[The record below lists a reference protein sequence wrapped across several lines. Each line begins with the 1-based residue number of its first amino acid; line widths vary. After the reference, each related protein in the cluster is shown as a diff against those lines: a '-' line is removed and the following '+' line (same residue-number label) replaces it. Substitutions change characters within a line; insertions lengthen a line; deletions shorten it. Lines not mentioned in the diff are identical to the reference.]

1 VKRPLLW
8 ALAVLLFATVATAN
22 SGGYRFG
29 TSDQAFYEPAIA
41 MSANPALFPRDRAL
55 LEAQMKWWLGDSV
68 FGALS
73 HLTGGNL
80 PVLFAVVHAAS
91 LVGLFVAA
99 VALARSLGA
108 DGWTIA
114 SFLILLTL
122 RHRIAKTGANTLEA
136 YMQPRMIAFAFGLAA
151 FAASLRTRRTASWL
165 WVLAAGV
172 IHTTTAFWFAIVLAV
187 SAVWQHRRRYDVLLA
202 AAALVAVGLALVVI
216 GPLAGRMTMIDAT
229 WKSVLDDKDYLY
241 SGRWPL
247 YAWISNFAYLAVI
260 GAIYRRRRSLGVT
273 SAAESGLV
281 AGLTSLVVVFLVTV
295 PLTEGGYALA
305 VQSQANRVFWLL
317 DNFFTLYLAWW
328 IFQDLAVRFAWRPH
342 VRGVIIGVLA
352 VLACARGFYVLHYES
367 KRPLV
372 EISLPSDAWM
382 DALNWIRAQPASW
395 HVLADPQHGWKYG
408 VSVRVGAERDVL
420 LEGGKDSALA
430 IYDRDIAHRVAERS
444 ALLGNFDAFTASD
457 VRSLARSYRLDVFVD
472 RTTRTFPFP
481 VLYRNAEFVVYDIR

>member
-1 VKRPLLW
+1 MR
-8 ALAVLLFATVATAN
+8 
-22 SGGYRFG
+22 
-29 TSDQAFYEPAIA
+29 
-41 MSANPALFPRDRAL
+41 
-55 LEAQMKWWLGDSV
+55 WWLGDSV
-68 FGALS
+68 FAVLS

-114 SFLILLTL
+114 SFIILLTL
-122 RHRIAKTGANTLEA
+122 RHRISKTGANTLEA

-151 FAASLRTRRTASWL
+151 FAASLRARRAVSWL
-165 WVLAAGV
+165 WVLAAGI

-187 SAVWQHRRRYDVLLA
+187 SAVWQHRRRYDLLLA
-202 AAALVAVGLALVVI
+202 AVALVAVGLLLVVI
-216 GPLAGRMTMIDAT
+216 GPLAGRMTMIDPA
-229 WKSVLDDKDYLY
+229 WKSVLDDKDYLF
-241 SGRWPL
+241 SARWPL
-247 YAWISNFAYLAVI
+247 YAWLSNLAYLAVI
-260 GAIYRRRRSLGVT
+260 GAIYRRRRTLGVA

-281 AGLTSLVVVFLVTV
+281 AGLAALVVVFVVTV

-305 VQSQANRVFWLL
+305 IQAQANRVFWLL
-317 DNFFTLYLAWW
+317 DNVTTLYLAWW
-328 IFQDLAVRFAWRPH
+328 IFQDLAVRFAWSRR
-342 VRGVIIGVLA
+342 VREVVVVLLA
-352 VLACARGFYVLHYES
+352 VVACARGFYVLHYES

-372 EISLPSDAWM
+372 EIGLPSNSWM
-382 DALNWIRAQPASW
+382 DALNWLRSQPANW

-444 ALLGNFDAFTASD
+444 RALEQFDTFTTSD
-457 VRSLARSYRLDVFVD
+457 VRALARRYRLDVFVD
-472 RTTRTFPFP
+472 RSIRTFEFP
-481 VLYRNAEFVVYDIR
+481 VLYRNAEFVVYDLTGSPRSPRRPGAALSEERAGVGPRERLEESSK